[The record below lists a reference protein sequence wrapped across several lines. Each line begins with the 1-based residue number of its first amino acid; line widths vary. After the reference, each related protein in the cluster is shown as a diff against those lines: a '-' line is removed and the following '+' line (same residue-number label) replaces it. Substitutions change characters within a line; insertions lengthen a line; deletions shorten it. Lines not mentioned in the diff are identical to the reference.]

1 MDLRFTPAENA
12 FRAEVRDFIR
22 DNLPADIRGRM
33 RLGYPARKQDIV
45 TWQRILNKKGWA
57 ALSWPKEWGG
67 PGWSAIQR
75 MIFLEENLAAPAPE
89 LSSFNITML
98 GPVLLQFGTEAQK
111 RRFLPR
117 AANIDDWWCQGFS
130 EPGAGSDLAAL
141 KTTAIK
147 EATKKD
153 SDTYIVNGQK
163 IWTSTAHHADWVFAL
178 VRTDPQARKRQEGIS
193 FLLIDMKTPGITVRP
208 IISIDGSHH
217 LNEVFFDDVR
227 VPAENLVGEENK
239 GWSVAKFLLGN
250 ERTGIARLGKSK
262 ERVRFAKEVA
272 REVQMNGRPLI
283 EDRNFRVR
291 VAQLEVD
298 MKALEITQLRVVSAF
313 AKDKSGKPDPISSV
327 LKIKGTELLQN
338 TSELVMD
345 VGGPQAM
352 PVWQPDLAAMTNEPA
367 IGPNWAPQMAPAYLL
382 LRAASIYGGTNEI
395 QKNILNKAVLGL

>member
-1 MDLRFTPAENA
+1 MDLRFTPEETA
-12 FRAEVRDFIR
+12 FREEVRAFIR
-22 DNLPADIRGRM
+22 DNLPADIRERM
-33 RLGYPARKQDIV
+33 RLGYPARKQDTV

-67 PGWSAIQR
+67 PGWTSIQK

-98 GPVLLQFGTEAQK
+98 GPVLVQFGTDAQK
-111 RRFLPR
+111 KKYLPR

-130 EPGAGSDLAAL
+130 EPGAGSDLASL
-141 KTTAIK
+141 R
-147 EATKKD
+147 TKAEKD
-153 SDTYIVNGQK
+153 GDFYIVNGQK
-163 IWTSTAHHADWVFAL
+163 IWTSTAHNADWCFCL
-178 VRTDPQARKRQEGIS
+178 VRTNPAAAKRQEGIS
-193 FLLIDMKTPGITVRP
+193 FLLIDMKTPGIEVRP

-217 LNEVFFDDVR
+217 LNEVFFTDVK

-239 GWSVAKFLLGN
+239 GWNVAKFLLGN

-262 ERVRFAKEVA
+262 ERVRYAKEVA
-272 REVQMNGRPLI
+272 REVRMNGKPLI
-283 EDRNFRVR
+283 EDHTFRTR

-298 MKALEITQLRVVSAF
+298 MKALEITQLRVVSAYDKN
-313 AKDKSGKPDPISSV
+313 KDGKPDPVSSV

-338 TSELVMD
+338 SSELVMD

-352 PVWQPDLAAMTNEPA
+352 PVWQQELSALTNEPA
-367 IGPNWAPQMAPAYLL
+367 IGPDWAPQMAPAYLM